1 MSPADAKEDLKTLT
15 AMVKSIKLDRNRK
28 GKHRTTLVGPWG
40 KDIPE
45 AILAEGCEA
54 NKSNTVCIEKYSSS
68 VISLFSDFFF
78 FVIALVFFMNCQ
90 SPPFLNVWT
99 GLKCVDVPSNCVED
113 SDFGVQLYN
122 TCLLHRVFLSI
133 SHRKIVS
140 KRRTTINH
148 RGWIQNMASNSIIQ
162 ASSSGSVSAMSDT
175 AVRAPPASLACEQSI
190 QTVIEVA
197 SSAHAAFATHVE
209 TIIKTIHLMTRAE
222 AAPSLVPATT
232 ANALVGLPT
241 IHVSPPLHTIGSYP
255 ESRKTNRIN
264 GPLVWIICFIMAG
277 LIVIGVLI

>member
-1 MSPADAKEDLKTLT
+1 MCGLVSNVLTSPLIVL
-15 AMVKSIKLDRNRK
+15 MIRISGFNYIIPVFSI
-28 GKHRTTLVGPWG
+28 V
-40 KDIPE
+40 
-45 AILAEGCEA
+45 
-54 NKSNTVCIEKYSSS
+54 
-68 VISLFSDFFF
+68 
-78 FVIALVFFMNCQ
+78 
-90 SPPFLNVWT
+90 
-99 GLKCVDVPSNCVED
+99 
-113 SDFGVQLYN
+113 
-122 TCLLHRVFLSI
+122 LSI
-133 SHRKIVS
+133 PHRKIVS

-148 RGWIQNMASNSIIQ
+148 RGWIQNMASNSVIQ

-175 AVRAPPASLACEQSI
+175 AVRALPASLACEQSI

-277 LIVIGVLI
+277 LIVIGVLIWVLIRLLRHRQPLPQGQRASRLRNPEQWIDLTHVLPARTRPRNNQSWS